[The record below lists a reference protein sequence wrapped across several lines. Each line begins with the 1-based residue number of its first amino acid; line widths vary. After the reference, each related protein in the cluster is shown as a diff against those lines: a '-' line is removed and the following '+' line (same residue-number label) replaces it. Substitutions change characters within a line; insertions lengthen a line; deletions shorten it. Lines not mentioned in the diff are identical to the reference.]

1 MKIIR
6 QKLQIFT
13 TVLRLMLKLK
23 VSTLR
28 SLVLLC
34 LLGLTAVSVAN
45 AGELKATIVEEN
57 GGAIGEINW
66 VVLSEKDFSPVL
78 EGKGGSIHAKLDP
91 GLYIVSVDGD
101 TQGRTSI
108 KIDKGIKL
116 VKICTR
122 KFY

>member
-1 MKIIR
+1 M
-6 QKLQIFT
+6 
-13 TVLRLMLKLK
+13 
-23 VSTLR
+23 S
-28 SLVLLC
+28 C

-78 EGKGGSIHAKLDP
+78 EGKGGSINAKLDP